1 MSFDLL
7 AKEAFDTLSQ
17 EKQVEVLDFIMFL
30 HKRNNERIKTGKEK
44 KYPFDIFSGGLTY
57 IAEDFDETPDCFEE
71 YV

>member
-7 AKEAFDTLSQ
+7 AKEAFDPRSQ

-44 KYPFDIFSGGLTY
+44 NIHLIFFQ
-57 IAEDFDETPDCFEE
+57 ED
-71 YV
+71 